1 MNVGLHTMAFDETGA
16 EASDDRGLF
25 RTMTGTE
32 TMIQLMHVSKGYDRR
47 VALSDVTFDI
57 EKGEFVLLVGPS
69 GAGKSTLLRLL
80 IGEERPDQGQIFVN
94 GKNVAQLKQAE
105 VPYLRRKIGTV
116 FQNFRLLPK
125 KSIFEN
131 VALPL
136 IVQRA
141 SVGDIRR
148 KVTETLRAVG
158 VEHKKDQLPHSLSTG
173 EQQRVC
179 IARAIV
185 NGPVVLLA
193 DEPTGNLDPE
203 RTAEIIELFKM
214 INARGTTVVVA
225 THDPHVMALV
235 NRRMITLTQRG
246 TAQEQRAGEGLKG

>member
-1 MNVGLHTMAFDETGA
+1 
-16 EASDDRGLF
+16 
-25 RTMTGTE
+25 
-32 TMIQLMHVSKGYDRR
+32 MIQLIHVSKSYDRR
-47 VALSDVTFDI
+47 VALSDLTLEI
-57 EKGEFVLLVGPS
+57 GKGEFVLLMGPS
-69 GAGKSTLLRLL
+69 GAGKSTLLRML
-80 IGEERPDQGQIFVN
+80 IGEERPDQGQIFVQ
-94 GKNVAQLKQAE
+94 GKNVGQLRQSE

-116 FQNFRLLPK
+116 FQDFRLLPK
-125 KSIFEN
+125 KSVFEN

-136 IVQRA
+136 IVQRSSTA
-141 SVGDIRR
+141 DIRR
-148 KVTETLRAVG
+148 KVTEALRAVG
-158 VEHKKDQLPHSLSTG
+158 VEHKKDQSPASLSTG

-203 RTAEIIELFKM
+203 RTAEIIELFKL

-235 NRRMITLTQRG
+235 NRRVITLMQGVLMPERQG
-246 TAQEQRAGEGLKG
+246 GDRIEI